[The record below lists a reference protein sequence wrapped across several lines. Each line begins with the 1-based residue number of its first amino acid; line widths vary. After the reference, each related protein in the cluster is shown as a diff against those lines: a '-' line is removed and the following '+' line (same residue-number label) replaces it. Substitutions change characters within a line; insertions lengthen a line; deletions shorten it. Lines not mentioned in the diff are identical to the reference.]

1 MTQLIDDV
9 AYLSDEIGARPAG
22 TEEEQQAALFIAESL
37 QRDSGFQAIIEDFNG
52 MSNPDLPKA
61 ICFGVA
67 FVCGLVALLVPL
79 LLLPAAIISLVMA
92 VLYGLEVTG
101 RPVLSRFLKGGVSQN
116 VVAKYQPAGVPNK
129 KRKVILVANYDS
141 GRVMPEQKGFLR
153 QNRRMFE
160 LVLIG
165 GLVLLPLLMLL
176 RAIVF
181 PGASGTVETFFN
193 VLIVLFMIVVAVPV
207 VLAVVH
213 SRAQYT
219 EAANNNATGVAVLL
233 DVARKV
239 GTGCVS
245 LEEMERMAS
254 EEGVEVEG
262 EQAAREAGA
271 VPDGTEIEYA
281 TDSNRDIEV
290 VPEVPVDGSRFEDG
304 IHREFVDESLAQVD
318 EVIDSSQGEGIAESI
333 TSNDSAEDDSVAE
346 GQESQSKSTSFSFA
360 QPAAPATP
368 FPTGT
373 MSGGIPSW
381 ARTAQA
387 KAHENKPEQAM
398 VHTPAVRSRYADTPA
413 AQILSREVAS
423 HTGAFAPVAQEAI
436 VSAPE
441 DAAAPQAEAEVSE
454 VVSEPEVA
462 PAPQESATPVQAPA
476 SSRPSYSPDRQRSGS
491 FSNPWSGASASG
503 SNSALSARLAA
514 LRSEI
519 QSAPV
524 PHVSDEVRKAF
535 DAMDELDSK
544 QTVSNVVSRETTK
557 SDRAVVEN
565 SSESAAP
572 VEDSVPSETSAKVEA
587 SFRGAEPVQQI
598 SSYEER
604 DVDILSLS
612 NPVTADV
619 VADRDEE
626 EIRAEDHERVEEA
639 ISGRSARPLRRS
651 SSASFGGFMDKIHK
665 VAENVADAASGVGA
679 RIGEAASE
687 AGSRFAAATPDGK
700 VEDVETNRGE
710 AQSAEPQPEKSPEHI
725 EAELVD
731 GVDSRIQDDDSNELS
746 DVVVEEAVSQ
756 VVEGDV
762 KEDVV
767 LESVVDQDDETQR
780 RDDAPVEVREASD
793 PTSKTIHRAKAA
805 VVQDSYEDDP
815 EPMGSLADSFDEKDE
830 SNEVSGTFAAL
841 DDDSFAVETE
851 PEAVQAVDVS
861 SFMNKP
867 IETPAPQPEDKTD
880 FAAGDEV
887 TQPVSMAEVRE
898 AISQVT
904 RTNDGNNGF
913 ENQGDA
919 PSRERK
925 ASRRSKKTRK
935 PRSVDETVVAS
946 PIMGLDPSSLPSI
959 GEAGEGKRQMI
970 TLPELNSSTAEHVE
984 QQSQRAPM
992 ADVSSAPHSPL
1003 VSGALPRIGADD
1015 FALENHSSSDRFGL
1029 DLPPLG
1035 VESEVSHEKVSTTS
1049 SFSTAGGTGAFAPVG
1064 DELVEGIPEENLY
1077 VDDADDSAFDSN
1089 HTETGAFAGPEYVDL
1104 PQSRV
1109 GKFFGRFGSKKKKAQ
1124 EENSMHEWI
1133 GTDENYTAHG
1143 AGVNRG
1149 SWESFREGPEA
1160 ESDDSRKSNSGS
1172 WQGGAFDLDT
1182 LRALSQK
1189 AGKTP
1194 AEAAA
1199 QSEGETP
1206 VSSVTE
1212 GVVTV
1217 DDFNMAPEP
1226 ETNSRVEELNK
1237 EMRQINEFRHP
1248 GIDTEV
1254 WFVALGS
1261 EVGSNS
1267 GMEAFL
1273 ANHADEL
1280 DGAIVVNLQ
1289 ALGDG
1294 KLSYIDTEGV
1304 LMPIKPTSRMKR
1316 FVRNAAARTGI
1327 SVTNAKLLSVETPA
1341 SYAMRRGLKA
1351 FSIVGVKDG
1360 KPAHYAE
1367 ADDRIENVN
1376 AKALE
1381 SASKF
1386 VMELLKVM

>member
-79 LLLPAAIISLVMA
+79 LMLPAAIISLVMA
-92 VLYGLEVTG
+92 VLYGLEVVG

-141 GRVMPEQKGFLR
+141 GRVVPEQKGFLK
-153 QNRRMFE
+153 QNRRVFE
-160 LVLIG
+160 FVLIG

-193 VLIVLFMIVVAVPV
+193 VLIVLSMIIVAVPV
-207 VLAVVH
+207 ALTVVH

-271 VPDGTEIEYA
+271 VPDGAEIEYT
-281 TDSNRDIEV
+281 TDLKRDIEV
-290 VPEVPVDGSRFEDG
+290 VPEAPVEDSQLEDG

-318 EVIDSSQGEGIAESI
+318 AVVDSPQRKSA
-333 TSNDSAEDDSVAE
+333 TADDSAEADSVAE
-346 GQESQSKSTSFSFA
+346 SQESQSKSENFSFA

-381 ARTAQA
+381 ARAAQA

-423 HTGAFAPVAQEAI
+423 RTGAFAPVAQEAI

-441 DAAAPQAEAEVSE
+441 DAAVAQPEAEVSE

-462 PAPQESATPVQAPA
+462 PASQESAAPAQVPA
-476 SSRPSYSPDRQRSGS
+476 SSRSSYSPDRQRSGS
-491 FSNPWSGASASG
+491 FSNPWSGASVSG
-503 SNSALSARLAA
+503 SNSDLSARLAA

-544 QTVSNVVSRETTK
+544 QAAANVVSRETIK
-557 SDRAVVEN
+557 SNQSVASD
-565 SSESAAP
+565 SSGSAASA
-572 VEDSVPSETSAKVEA
+572 EDNVSSDTSAKVEA
-587 SFRGAEPVQQI
+587 SFRGAEPAHQT
-598 SSYEER
+598 SSYEEQDA
-604 DVDILSLS
+604 DVRSLS
-612 NPVTADV
+612 NPATAGV
-619 VADRDEE
+619 AADRIED
-626 EIRAEDHERVEEA
+626 EIRIEDHEKVGEA
-639 ISGRSARPLRRS
+639 ISGRSSRPLRRS
-651 SSASFGGFMDKIHK
+651 SSASFGGFMDRIHK

-687 AGSRFAAATPDGK
+687 ASSRFAAATPDGK
-700 VEDVETNRGE
+700 VEDVEANEEET
-710 AQSAEPQPEKSPEHI
+710 QSTKPQPEKSPEYI
-725 EAELVD
+725 EAEFVD
-731 GVDSRIQDDDSNELS
+731 GVDSGVQDDDSNELT
-746 DVVVEEAVSQ
+746 DAVVEEAANQ
-756 VVEGDV
+756 AIEDV
-762 KEDVV
+762 AEEEVV
-767 LESVVDQDDETQR
+767 LEPVDDQGDEPQR
-780 RDDAPVEVREASD
+780 RDDAPVELREISN

-805 VVQDSYEDDP
+805 VVQGSYEDDP
-815 EPMGSLADSFDEKDE
+815 EPMESLADSFDENDE
-830 SNEVSGTFAAL
+830 GNEVSGTFAAL
-841 DDDSFAVETE
+841 DDDSFAVEAE

-867 IETPAPQPEDKTD
+867 IETPVLQPEEKQD
-880 FAAGDEV
+880 FDAGDEV

-904 RTNDGNNGF
+904 RTNDGNTGY

-935 PRSVDETVVAS
+935 PRSADETVVAS
-946 PIMGLDPSSLPSI
+946 PIMGLDLNSLPSI

-970 TLPELNSSTAEHVE
+970 TLPELDSSTVEHAE

-1015 FALENHSSSDRFGL
+1015 FALENHSSPDRFGL

-1035 VESEVSHEKVSTTS
+1035 AESEVSHEKVSTTS

-1143 AGVNRG
+1143 AGVDRG
-1149 SWESFREGPEA
+1149 SWESFREGPEM
-1160 ESDDSRKSNSGS
+1160 ESDDSRKNNSGS

-1182 LRALSQK
+1182 LKALSQK
-1189 AGKTP
+1189 TGKTP

-1199 QSEGETP
+1199 QSEGENP
-1206 VSSVTE
+1206 VPSATE

-1280 DGAIVVNLQ
+1280 DGAIIVNLQ

-1367 ADDRIENVN
+1367 ADDRIENVS

>member
-37 QRDSGFQAIIEDFNG
+37 QRDSGFQAIIEDFSG

-79 LLLPAAIISLVMA
+79 LMLPAAVIGLVMA
-92 VLYGLEVTG
+92 VLYGLEVVG

-116 VVAKYQPAGVPNK
+116 VVAKYQPAGVPSK
-129 KRKVILVANYDS
+129 KRKIILVANYDS
-141 GRVMPEQKGFLR
+141 GRVVPEQKGFLK
-153 QNRRMFE
+153 QNRRAFE

-165 GLVLLPLLMLL
+165 GLVVLPLLMLL

-181 PGASGTVETFFN
+181 PGASGTVEMFFN
-193 VLIVLFMIVVAVPV
+193 VLIVLSMIVVAVPV
-207 VLAVVH
+207 ALTVVH

-219 EAANNNATGVAVLL
+219 EAANNNASGVAVLL

-245 LEEMERMAS
+245 LEEMERMAV
-254 EEGVEVEG
+254 EEGIEVEG
-262 EQAAREAGA
+262 EQAARDAGV
-271 VPDGTEIEYA
+271 VPEGAELEYA
-281 TDSNRDIEV
+281 TDAKRDIEV
-290 VPEVPVDGSRFEDG
+290 VPEAPADDAQSAED
-304 IHREFVDESLAQVD
+304 IHREFVEESLAQAS
-318 EVIDSSQGEGIAESI
+318 EALDSLQGEAPERSYVG
-333 TSNDSAEDDSVAE
+333 DSVDSGDASE
-346 GQESQSKSTSFSFA
+346 DQESQSKAASFSFT
-360 QPAAPATP
+360 QPFAPATP

-423 HTGAFAPVAQEAI
+423 HTGAFTPVVPEEVVTASEAPVAPEDTAETPEVVSGPEAAPVAQE
-436 VSAPE
+436 S
-441 DAAAPQAEAEVSE
+441 AAPVQT
-454 VVSEPEVA
+454 PTA
-462 PAPQESATPVQAPA
+462 PRS
-476 SSRPSYSPDRQRSGS
+476 SYSLDRQRSGS
-491 FSNPWSGASASG
+491 FSNPWSGSSASG
-503 SNSALSARLAA
+503 SNSDLSARLAA

-544 QTVSNVVSRETTK
+544 QVAANVVSRETTQPK
-557 SDRAVVEN
+557 QPVPA
-565 SSESAAP
+565 ESPEPVAFIDDGAP
-572 VEDSVPSETSAKVEA
+572 VDAPAKVEA
-587 SFRGAEPVQQI
+587 SLQDAEVVQQA
-598 SSYEER
+598 SSIEER
-604 DVDILSLS
+604 DAGVRLKAEQVVDDDLI
-612 NPVTADV
+612 V
-619 VADRDEE
+619 VRTESK
-626 EIRAEDHERVEEA
+626 IRAEDHERVEEA
-639 ISGRSARPLRRS
+639 VSGRSARRS
-651 SSASFGGFMDKIHK
+651 SPASFGGFMNKIHK

-687 AGSRFAAATPDGK
+687 ASSRFAAATPDGRIK
-700 VEDVETNRGE
+700 NEETDKAE
-710 AQSAEPQPEKSPEHI
+710 ARYDETTSEEALEAT
-725 EAELVD
+725 EAELSD
-731 GVDSRIQDDDSNELS
+731 GVDSGIRENET
-746 DVVVEEAVSQ
+746 DVVTDGDVEEEADQVAESAGVEDRSSELRNDSAQSQ
-756 VVEGDV
+756 E
-762 KEDVV
+762 
-767 LESVVDQDDETQR
+767 
-780 RDDAPVEVREASD
+780 DAPVKENEAS
-793 PTSKTIHRAKAA
+793 PATSKTIHRARA
-805 VVQDSYEDDP
+805 VVHDSFGDEP
-815 EPMGSLADSFDEKDE
+815 EPMGSSLDSFDEE
-830 SNEVSGTFAAL
+830 GEPREISGTFAAL

-867 IETPAPQPEDKTD
+867 LEVPSSQPEEEQNFD
-880 FAAGDEV
+880 AGDEV

-904 RTNDGNNGF
+904 RENNADNAHDDHADGS
-913 ENQGDA
+913 A
-919 PSRERK
+919 RELK
-925 ASRRSKKTRK
+925 PARRSKRAR
-935 PRSVDETVVAS
+935 RSRSSDETMVAS
-946 PIMGLDPSSLPSI
+946 PIVGLDPSSLPSI
-959 GEAGEGKRQMI
+959 GEAAEGKRQMI
-970 TLPELNSSTAEHVE
+970 TLPELDSSMAEHVS

-992 ADVSSAPHSPL
+992 ADVSAPHSPL

-1015 FALENHSSSDRFGL
+1015 FAFESHSSSDTFGL

-1035 VESEVSHEKVSTTS
+1035 AESEVSHEKVSTTS

-1077 VDDADDSAFDSN
+1077 VDDADDSAFDAN

-1133 GTDENYTAHG
+1133 GTDEDYTAHG
-1143 AGVNRG
+1143 AGVDRG
-1149 SWESFREGPEA
+1149 SWESFRDDQ
-1160 ESDDSRKSNSGS
+1160 ESGDSRKSDSGS

-1182 LRALSQK
+1182 LKALRQRGEKPS
-1189 AGKTP
+1189 
-1194 AEAAA
+1194 AEPAA
-1199 QSEGETP
+1199 QPRGKGAAPSIHDGA
-1206 VSSVTE
+1206 VI
-1212 GVVTV
+1212 V
-1217 DDFNMAPEP
+1217 DDFNMASEP
-1226 ETNSRVEELNK
+1226 EMNSRVEELNK

-1280 DGAIVVNLQ
+1280 DGAIIVNLQ
-1289 ALGDG
+1289 ALGGG

-1304 LMPIKPTSRMKR
+1304 LMPVKPTSRMKR
-1316 FVRNAAARTGI
+1316 FVRNAAARTGV

-1351 FSIVGVKDG
+1351 FSVVGVKDG

-1367 ADDRIENVN
+1367 ADDRIENVSS
-1376 AKALE
+1376 KALE